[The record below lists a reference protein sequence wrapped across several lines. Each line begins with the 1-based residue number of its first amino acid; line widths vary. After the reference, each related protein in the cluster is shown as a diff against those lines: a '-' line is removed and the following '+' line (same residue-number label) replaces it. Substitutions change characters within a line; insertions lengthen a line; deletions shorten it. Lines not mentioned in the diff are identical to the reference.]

1 MVSCEWAGR
10 LTRYDCRQLRTI
22 HGAECLEIGTPFSLP
37 DGSAINLYI
46 TAQSSDHVVISDNG
60 DTLLQLSGM
69 GIDVWNGARL
79 RGLREAILRE
89 KIVLDSKGDFRML
102 ARNVDAPLAFAQAI
116 TGLLAVARWASD
128 QIRAEPIERD
138 LAAEA
143 EPFIVAR
150 QPGAELLR
158 NVKIK
163 GASRAE
169 HTFDYRHGLDLIDVI
184 APTPQST
191 GGVMRK
197 VGDVINGPF
206 AEPYS
211 PLIIVDDRYEPLKA
225 DKEIGILA
233 SLTRTQSF
241 TSLMQQGMIH

>member
-1 MVSCEWAGR
+1 MVSCEWASM
-10 LTRYDCRQLRTI
+10 LTRYDCRKLRTV
-22 HGAECLEIGTPFSLP
+22 HGADCLEIGTPFSLP

-46 TAQSSDHVVISDNG
+46 TTQSAEHLIISDNG
-60 DTLLQLSGM
+60 DTLLQLSSM

-79 RGLREAILRE
+79 RGLREAISRE
-89 KIVLDSKGDFRML
+89 KIALDSRGDFRMV
-102 ARNVDAPLAFAQAI
+102 ARTGDAPIAFAQAI
-116 TGLLAVARWASD
+116 TGLLAVSRWASE
-128 QIRAEPIERD
+128 QLKFEPVERD

-143 EPFIVAR
+143 EPYIIAR
-150 QPGAELLR
+150 APDAEFVR
-158 NVKIK
+158 NPRAK

-169 HTFDYRHGLDLIDVI
+169 HVFDYRHGYDLIDVI

-206 AEPYS
+206 ADPYT
-211 PLIIVDDRYEPLKA
+211 PLIIVDDRFEPMKA
-225 DKEIGILA
+225 EKEIGILA

-241 TSLMQQGMIH
+241 SSLTRTVH